1 MRLRYTRGMHKMNK
15 PESDEALASVED
27 TEAQNGQEFSPRRP
41 KIALRFNK
49 VETYLP
55 LTSYSERL
63 LRQIPGQVELYQC
76 TDPDDPAATAR
87 ALTSFAMRLKQ
98 SIGESFS
105 IQTQQ
110 ALLNWTEY
118 ETVNKKSIT
127 RDRSQRVI
135 RCVVTCNPLY
145 NAWLKKSMDESA
157 EAAELAQT
165 ILAEGPRPAGRP
177 RIHPVKPKPPI
188 DPANPQKRGRGRP
201 RKNPLGQDTLL

>member
-1 MRLRYTRGMHKMNK
+1 MRGMHKMSNS
-15 PESDEALASVED
+15 ES
-27 TEAQNGQEFSPRRP
+27 TESPGLGDATESQETQEFSLRRP

-63 LRQIPGQVELYQC
+63 LRQTPGQVELYQC

-98 SIGESFS
+98 SIGDTFS

-118 ETVNKKSIT
+118 ETVNGKSIT
-127 RDRSQRVI
+127 RDRNQRVI

-145 NAWLKKSMDESA
+145 DEWVKKSIA
-157 EAAELAQT
+157 ENEQAAELAQ
-165 ILAEGPRPAGRP
+165 IIAVEGPRPKGRP
-177 RIHPVKPKPPI
+177 RIHPEKAAKPTPPI
-188 DPANPQKRGRGRP
+188 DPANPQKRGRGRT
-201 RKNPLGQDTLL
+201 RKNPEGQDTLL